1 MHEPLKI
8 AVFHN
13 LPSGGAKRA
22 LYGYVEY
29 LTKAS
34 HEVDVFVPSTANEEF
49 LPLKDVANNVQV
61 FPVPK
66 TIWGSIYSTIK
77 YIPPAVK
84 QVSLRD
90 LEKTE
95 QSIADVINNGNYDVV
110 FSEQDRYTMAPF
122 LLKYLKKPF
131 VYYCQQPLRND
142 AVSEVIFPRKKNNL
156 IGSLMGL
163 GSKVVVKRG
172 HDMDKTNSSYSNY
185 TLSNSYFSRE
195 SILRMYGI
203 NSRVSYLGVD
213 NEMFKPLE
221 VPKES
226 FILSVGTFT
235 PEKGHG
241 FLVDSLALM
250 DPEIR
255 PKLVVVS
262 NSSYPPWKTY
272 LENHAKESEVDMEI
286 LSLISDD
293 ELAVLYNQ
301 AEIVVY
307 SPYLEPFGLVP
318 LESMACGTPVVAVK
332 EGGVRE
338 TVIHKK
344 TGLLID
350 RDEELFGEAVT
361 KMLSKDYKRYD
372 MGKKSVKT
380 VENYWTIQHAG
391 ERLLGHLNRVINR
404 DTVNTKNISTEN
416 NKPNYN

>member
-1 MHEPLKI
+1 MHETLKI

-29 LTKAS
+29 LTRIGNQV
-34 HEVDVFVPSTANEEF
+34 EVFVPSTANENF
-49 LPLKDVANNVQV
+49 LPLKDVASHVHV
-61 FPVPK
+61 FPVEK
-66 TIWGSIYSTIK
+66 TIGGSVYSSIK
-77 YIPPAVK
+77 YIPPVVK
-84 QVSLRD
+84 HVSLRD

-95 QSIADVINNGNYDVV
+95 QKMAEKINKGSFDVV
-110 FSEQDRYTMAPF
+110 FSEQDQYTMAPF
-122 LLKYLKKPF
+122 LLKYLKKPL

-142 AVSEVIFPRKKNNL
+142 AVSEVIFPKKKNNL
-156 IGSLMGL
+156 IGSIMGL
-163 GSKVVVKRG
+163 GSKIVVKRG
-172 HDMDKTNSSYSNY
+172 LEMDKTNSSYSNY

-203 NSRVSYLGVD
+203 NSHVSYLGVD
-213 NEMFKPLE
+213 AEMFKPLE
-221 VPKES
+221 ISKER

-241 FLVDSLALM
+241 FLVDSLALINS
-250 DPEIR
+250 EIR
-255 PKLVVVS
+255 PKLIVVS

-272 LENHAKESEVDMEI
+272 LEKYAKELGVDMEI
-286 LSLISDD
+286 LSLINDK
-293 ELAVLYNQ
+293 ELTVLYNQ
-301 AEIVVY
+301 AEMLVY

-350 RDEELFGEAVT
+350 RDEELFAEAVT

-380 VENYWTIQHAG
+380 VQNYWTIDHAG
-391 ERLLGHLNRVINR
+391 ERLIGHLNRVINK
-404 DTVNTKNISTEN
+404 DAK
-416 NKPNYN
+416 

>member
-1 MHEPLKI
+1 MKI

-29 LTKAS
+29 LTKNN
-34 HEVDVFVPSTANEEF
+34 HQVDVFVPSTANEKF
-49 LPLKDVANNVQV
+49 LPLDQVASNVHV
-61 FPVPK
+61 FPVSR
-66 TIWGSIYSTIK
+66 TLGNSIYSSIK
-77 YIPPAVK
+77 YIPPQIK
-84 QVSLRD
+84 KISLRD

-95 QSIADVINNGNYDVV
+95 QNIAEVINNGNYDIV
-110 FSEQDRYTMAPF
+110 FSEQDQFTMAPF
-122 LLKYLKKPF
+122 LLKYLKKPH

-156 IGSLMGL
+156 LGSLKSIGSNI
-163 GSKVVVKRG
+163 VVKRG
-172 HDMDKTNSSYSNY
+172 LNIDRTNSNYSKY

-203 NSRVSYLGVD
+203 NSHVSYLGVD
-213 NEMFKPLE
+213 PDMFKPIE
-221 VPKES
+221 ITEER

-241 FLVDSLALM
+241 FLVESLAM
-250 DPEIR
+250 VDPEIR
-255 PKLVVVS
+255 PKLIVVS
-262 NSSYPPWKTY
+262 NSSYPPWKAY
-272 LENHAKESEVDMEI
+272 LEKHAAKLNVEMEI
-286 LSLISDD
+286 LSLINDD
-293 ELAVLYNQ
+293 ELATLYNQ
-301 AEIVVY
+301 AELVVY

-350 RDEELFGEAVT
+350 RDEELFGEAIT

-372 MGKKSVKT
+372 MGKNAVKT
-380 VENYWTIQHAG
+380 VENYWTLDHAG
-391 ERLLGHLNRVINR
+391 ERLLEHLMRVINK
-404 DTVNTKNISTEN
+404 DKG
-416 NKPNYN
+416 

>member
-1 MHEPLKI
+1 MKI

-29 LTKAS
+29 LTKNN
-34 HEVDVFVPSTANEEF
+34 HQVDVFVPSTANEEF
-49 LPLKDVANNVQV
+49 LPLENVANNVHV
-61 FPVPK
+61 FPV
-66 TIWGSIYSTIK
+66 TSTLGNSIYSAIK
-77 YIPPAVK
+77 YIPPQIK
-84 QVSLRD
+84 KISLRD

-95 QSIADVINNGNYDVV
+95 QYIAEVINKSSYDIV
-110 FSEQDRYTMAPF
+110 FSEQDQFTMAPF
-122 LLKYLKKPF
+122 LLKYLKKPH

-142 AVSEVIFPRKKNNL
+142 AVSEVIFQRKKNNL
-156 IGSLMGL
+156 LGSLKSL
-163 GSKVVVKRG
+163 GSNIVVNRG
-172 HDMDKTNSSYSNY
+172 LNIDKTNSNYSKY

-203 NSRVSYLGVD
+203 NSHVSYLGVD
-213 NEMFKPLE
+213 PEMFKQIE
-221 VPKES
+221 IPKES

-241 FLVDSLALM
+241 FLVESLALM

-255 PKLVVVS
+255 PKLIVVS

-272 LENHAKESEVDMEI
+272 LEKHAAELNVEMEI
-286 LSLISDD
+286 LSLINDK
-293 ELAVLYNQ
+293 ELAILYNQ
-301 AEIVVY
+301 AELVVY

-350 RDEELFGEAVT
+350 RDEELFGEAIA
-361 KMLSKDYKRYD
+361 KMLSKEYKRYD
-372 MGKKSVKT
+372 MGKNAIKT
-380 VENYWTIQHAG
+380 VENYWTIDHAG
-391 ERLLGHLNRVINR
+391 ERLLEHLRRVINK
-404 DTVNTKNISTEN
+404 DIG
-416 NKPNYN
+416 

>member
-1 MHEPLKI
+1 MKI

-29 LTKAS
+29 LTKNN
-34 HEVDVFVPSTANEEF
+34 HQVDVFVPSTANEDF
-49 LPLKDVANNVQV
+49 LPLDQVASNVHV
-61 FPVPK
+61 FPVS
-66 TIWGSIYSTIK
+66 TTLGNSIYSTIK
-77 YIPPAVK
+77 YIPPQIK
-84 QVSLRD
+84 KVSLRD

-95 QSIADVINNGNYDVV
+95 QNIAQVINKGNYDIV
-110 FSEQDRYTMAPF
+110 FSEQDQFTMAPF
-122 LLKYLKKPF
+122 LLKYLKKPH

-142 AVSEVIFPRKKNNL
+142 AVSEVIFPRKKNN
-156 IGSLMGL
+156 IFGSLKSL
-163 GSKVVVKRG
+163 GSNIVVKRG
-172 HDMDKTNSSYSNY
+172 LNIDKTNSNYSEY

-203 NSRVSYLGVD
+203 NSHVSYLGVD
-213 NEMFKPLE
+213 PEMFKPLE
-221 VPKES
+221 IPEEK

-241 FLVDSLALM
+241 FLVDSLAHI
-250 DPEIR
+250 DSEIR
-255 PKLVVVS
+255 PKLIVVS

-272 LENHAKESEVDMEI
+272 LEKHAAELNVDMEI
-286 LSLISDD
+286 LSLINDD
-293 ELAVLYNQ
+293 ELAILYNK
-301 AEIVVY
+301 AELVVY

-361 KMLSKDYKRYD
+361 KVLSKDYKRYD
-372 MGKKSVKT
+372 MGKNAVNT
-380 VENYWTIQHAG
+380 IENYWTIDHAG
-391 ERLLGHLNRVINR
+391 ERLIEHLMRVINKDR
-404 DTVNTKNISTEN
+404 G
-416 NKPNYN
+416 

>member
-1 MHEPLKI
+1 MQEPLKI

-13 LPSGGAKRA
+13 LPTGGAKRA

-29 LTKAS
+29 LTRTGNT
-34 HEVDVFVPSTANEEF
+34 VDVFVPSTANENF
-49 LPLKDVANNVQV
+49 LPLNDVASQVYV

-66 TIWGSIYSTIK
+66 TIGGSIYSYIK
-77 YIPPAVK
+77 YIPPMVK

-90 LEKTE
+90 LEITE
-95 QSIADVINNGNYDVV
+95 QKMAEKINNGKYDVV
-110 FSEQDRYTMAPF
+110 FSEQDQYTMAPF
-122 LLKYLKKPF
+122 LLKYLKKPL

-142 AVSEVIFPRKKNNL
+142 AISEVIFPRKKKNL
-156 IGSLMGL
+156 LGSLMGI
-163 GSKVVVKRG
+163 GSRIVVKRG
-172 HDMDKTNSSYSNY
+172 LEMDKTNSSYSNY

-195 SILRMYGI
+195 NILRMYGI
-203 NSRVSYLGVD
+203 NSHVSYLGV
-213 NEMFKPLE
+213 NPEIFKPLE
-221 VPKES
+221 IPKEK

-241 FLVDSLALM
+241 FLVDSLKLI
-250 DPEIR
+250 DSEIR
-255 PKLVVVS
+255 PKLVVVA
-262 NSSYPPWKTY
+262 NSSLPPWKKY
-272 LENHAKESEVDMEI
+272 LEKHAEKLGVDMEI
-286 LSLISDD
+286 SALINDK
-293 ELAVLYNQ
+293 ELTVLYNK

-350 RDEELFGEAVT
+350 RDEELFGVAVE

-380 VENYWTIQHAG
+380 VQNHWTIDQAG
-391 ERLLGHLNRVINR
+391 ERLLGHLNRVINK
-404 DTVNTKNISTEN
+404 DSVNTKNISN
-416 NKPNYN
+416 IK

>member
-1 MHEPLKI
+1 MHETLKI

-29 LTKAS
+29 LTRTGNQV
-34 HEVDVFVPSTANEEF
+34 EVFVPSTANENF
-49 LPLKDVANNVQV
+49 LPLKDVASDVHV
-61 FPVPK
+61 FPVEK
-66 TIWGSIYSTIK
+66 TIGGSVYSSIK
-77 YIPPAVK
+77 YIPPVVK
-84 QVSLRD
+84 HVSLRD

-95 QSIADVINNGNYDVV
+95 QKMAEKINKGSFDVV
-110 FSEQDRYTMAPF
+110 FSEQDQYTMAPF
-122 LLKYLKKPF
+122 LLKYLKKPL

-142 AVSEVIFPRKKNNL
+142 AVSEVIFPKRKNNL
-156 IGSLMGL
+156 IGSIMGL
-163 GSKVVVKRG
+163 GSKLVVKRG
-172 HDMDKTNSSYSNY
+172 LEMDKTNSSYSDY

-203 NSRVSYLGVD
+203 NSHVSYLGVD
-213 NEMFKPLE
+213 AEMFKPLE
-221 VPKES
+221 ISKER

-241 FLVDSLALM
+241 FLVDSLALINS
-250 DPEIR
+250 EIR
-255 PKLVVVS
+255 PKLIVVS

-272 LENHAKESEVDMEI
+272 LEKYAKELGVNMEI
-286 LSLISDD
+286 LSLINDK
-293 ELAVLYNQ
+293 ELTVLYNQ
-301 AEIVVY
+301 AEMLVY

-350 RDEELFGEAVT
+350 RDEELFAEAVT

-380 VENYWTIQHAG
+380 VQNYWTIDHAG
-391 ERLLGHLNRVINR
+391 ERLLGHLNRVINK
-404 DTVNTKNISTEN
+404 DAK
-416 NKPNYN
+416 

>member
-1 MHEPLKI
+1 MKI

-29 LTKAS
+29 LMKMN
-34 HEVDVFVPSTANEEF
+34 HLVDVFVPSTANEEF
-49 LPLKDVANNVQV
+49 LPLKNVASNVNV
-61 FPVPK
+61 FPVH
-66 TIWGSIYSTIK
+66 TTLGNSIYSTIK
-77 YIPPAVK
+77 YIPPQVK
-84 QVSLRD
+84 KISLRD

-95 QSIADVINNGNYDVV
+95 QKIAGVINNGTYDVV
-110 FSEQDRYTMAPF
+110 FSEQDQFTMAPF
-122 LLKYLKKPF
+122 LLKYLKKPHA
-131 VYYCQQPLRND
+131 YYCQQPLRND
-142 AVSEVIFPRKKNNL
+142 AVSEIIFPKKKNNL
-156 IGSLMGL
+156 LGSLRGL
-163 GSKVVVKRG
+163 GSKIVVKRG
-172 HDMDKTNSSYSNY
+172 LDIDNTNSHYSKY
-185 TLSNSYFSRE
+185 TLCNSYFSRE

-203 NSRVSYLGVD
+203 NSHVSYLGVD
-213 NEMFKPLE
+213 TEMFKPLE
-221 VPKES
+221 VSEKK

-255 PKLVVVS
+255 PKLIVVS
-262 NSSYPPWKTY
+262 NSSYPPWKSY
-272 LENHAKESEVDMEI
+272 LEEHAEKLNVDMEI
-286 LSLISDD
+286 LSLINDQ

-301 AEIVVY
+301 AEVVVY

-318 LESMACGTPVVAVK
+318 VESMACGTPVVAVK

-350 RDEELFGEAVT
+350 RDEELFAEAVT

-380 VENYWTIQHAG
+380 VQNYWTIDHAG
-391 ERLLGHLNRVINR
+391 ERLLGHLNRVINK
-404 DTVNTKNISTEN
+404 DAK
-416 NKPNYN
+416 

>member
-1 MHEPLKI
+1 MKI

-29 LTKAS
+29 LTKNN
-34 HEVDVFVPSTANEEF
+34 HQVDVFVPSTANEEF
-49 LPLKDVANNVQV
+49 LPLENVANNVHV
-61 FPVPK
+61 FPV
-66 TIWGSIYSTIK
+66 TSTLGNSIYSAIK
-77 YIPPAVK
+77 YIPPQVK
-84 QVSLRD
+84 KISLRD

-95 QSIADVINNGNYDVV
+95 QNMAEVINKSSYDIV
-110 FSEQDRYTMAPF
+110 FSEQDQFTMAPF
-122 LLKYLKKPF
+122 LLKYLKKPH

-156 IGSLMGL
+156 LGSLKSL
-163 GSKVVVKRG
+163 GSNIVVKRG
-172 HDMDKTNSSYSNY
+172 LNIDKNNSNYSKY

-203 NSRVSYLGVD
+203 NSHVSYLGVD
-213 NEMFKPLE
+213 PEMFKQIE
-221 VPKES
+221 IHKEN

-241 FLVDSLALM
+241 FLVESLALM

-255 PKLVVVS
+255 PKLIVVS

-272 LENHAKESEVDMEI
+272 LEKHAAELNVEMEI
-286 LSLISDD
+286 LSLINDE
-293 ELAVLYNQ
+293 ELAILYNQ
-301 AEIVVY
+301 AELVVY

-350 RDEELFGEAVT
+350 RDEELFSEAIT

-372 MGKKSVKT
+372 MGKNAIKT
-380 VENYWTIQHAG
+380 VENYWTIDHAG
-391 ERLLGHLNRVINR
+391 ERLLEHLKRVINK
-404 DTVNTKNISTEN
+404 DIG
-416 NKPNYN
+416 

>member
-1 MHEPLKI
+1 MQEPLKI

-13 LPSGGAKRA
+13 LPTGGAKRA

-29 LTKAS
+29 LTRTGNT
-34 HEVDVFVPSTANEEF
+34 VDVFVPSTANENF
-49 LPLKDVANNVQV
+49 LPLNDVASQVYV

-66 TIWGSIYSTIK
+66 TIGGSIYSYIK
-77 YIPPAVK
+77 YIPPMVK

-90 LEKTE
+90 LEITE
-95 QSIADVINNGNYDVV
+95 QKMAEKINNGKYDVV
-110 FSEQDRYTMAPF
+110 FSEQDQYTMAPF
-122 LLKYLKKPF
+122 LLKYLKKPL

-142 AVSEVIFPRKKNNL
+142 AISEVIFPRKKKNL
-156 IGSLMGL
+156 LGSLMGI
-163 GSKVVVKRG
+163 GSRIVVKRG
-172 HDMDKTNSSYSNY
+172 LEMDKTNSSYSNY

-195 SILRMYGI
+195 NILRMYGI
-203 NSRVSYLGVD
+203 NSHVSYLGV
-213 NEMFKPLE
+213 NPEMFKPLE
-221 VPKES
+221 IPKEK

-241 FLVDSLALM
+241 FLVDSLKLI
-250 DPEIR
+250 DSEIR
-255 PKLVVVS
+255 PKLVVVA
-262 NSSYPPWKTY
+262 NSSLPPWKKY
-272 LENHAKESEVDMEI
+272 LEKHAEKLGVDMEI
-286 LSLISDD
+286 STLINDK
-293 ELAVLYNQ
+293 ELTVLYNK

-350 RDEELFGEAVT
+350 RDEELFGLAVE

-372 MGKKSVKT
+372 MGKKSVKS
-380 VENYWTIQHAG
+380 VQNHWTIDQAG
-391 ERLLGHLNRVINR
+391 ERLLGHLNRVINK
-404 DTVNTKNISTEN
+404 DSVNTKNISN
-416 NKPNYN
+416 IK

>member
-1 MHEPLKI
+1 MKI

-29 LTKAS
+29 LTKNN
-34 HEVDVFVPSTANEEF
+34 HQVDVFVPSTANEEF
-49 LPLKDVANNVQV
+49 LPLDQVASNVHV
-61 FPVPK
+61 FPV
-66 TIWGSIYSTIK
+66 TTTLGNSIYSTIK
-77 YIPPAVK
+77 YIPPQVK
-84 QVSLRD
+84 KISLRD

-95 QSIADVINNGNYDVV
+95 QNIAEVINRGSYDIV
-110 FSEQDRYTMAPF
+110 FSEQDQFTMAPF
-122 LLKYLKKPF
+122 LLKYLKKPH

-142 AVSEVIFPRKKNNL
+142 AVSEVIFPQKKNNL
-156 IGSLMGL
+156 IGSLKSL
-163 GSKVVVKRG
+163 GSNIVVKRG
-172 HDMDKTNSSYSNY
+172 LNIDKTNSHYSKY

-203 NSRVSYLGVD
+203 NSHVSYLGVD
-213 NEMFKPLE
+213 PEMFKPIE
-221 VPKES
+221 IPEER

-241 FLVDSLALM
+241 FLVESLAMM

-255 PKLVVVS
+255 PKLLVVS

-272 LENHAKESEVDMEI
+272 LEKHANELNVEMEI
-286 LSLISDD
+286 LSLIDD
-293 ELAVLYNQ
+293 EELAILYNQ
-301 AEIVVY
+301 AELVVY

-372 MGKKSVKT
+372 MGKNAVKT
-380 VENYWTIQHAG
+380 VENYWTIDHAG
-391 ERLLGHLNRVINR
+391 ERLLEHLTRVM
-404 DTVNTKNISTEN
+404 DKD
-416 NKPNYN
+416 KG

>member
-1 MHEPLKI
+1 MKI

-29 LTKAS
+29 LTKNN
-34 HEVDVFVPSTANEEF
+34 HQVDVFVPSTANEDF
-49 LPLKDVANNVQV
+49 LPLDQVASNVHV
-61 FPVPK
+61 FPVSS
-66 TIWGSIYSTIK
+66 TLGNSIYSTIK
-77 YIPPAVK
+77 YIPPQIK
-84 QVSLRD
+84 KVSLRD

-95 QSIADVINNGNYDVV
+95 QNIAQVINKGNYDIV
-110 FSEQDRYTMAPF
+110 FSEQDQFTMAPF
-122 LLKYLKKPF
+122 LLKYLKKPH

-142 AVSEVIFPRKKNNL
+142 AVSEVIFPRKKNN
-156 IGSLMGL
+156 IFGSLKSL
-163 GSKVVVKRG
+163 GSNIVIKRG
-172 HDMDKTNSSYSNY
+172 LNIDKTNSNYSEY

-203 NSRVSYLGVD
+203 NSHVSYLGVD
-213 NEMFKPLE
+213 PEMFKPLE
-221 VPKES
+221 IPEEK

-241 FLVDSLALM
+241 FLVDSLALI
-250 DPEIR
+250 DSEIR
-255 PKLVVVS
+255 PKLIVVS

-272 LENHAKESEVDMEI
+272 LEKHATELNVDMEI
-286 LSLISDD
+286 LSLINDD
-293 ELAVLYNQ
+293 ELTILYNK
-301 AEIVVY
+301 AELVVY

-361 KMLSKDYKRYD
+361 KVLSKDYKRYD
-372 MGKKSVKT
+372 MGINAVNT
-380 VENYWTIQHAG
+380 VENYWTIDHAG
-391 ERLLGHLNRVINR
+391 ERLIEHLMRVINKDR
-404 DTVNTKNISTEN
+404 G
-416 NKPNYN
+416 

>member
-1 MHEPLKI
+1 MKI

-29 LTKAS
+29 LTKNN
-34 HEVDVFVPSTANEEF
+34 HQVDVFVPSTANENF
-49 LPLKDVANNVQV
+49 LPLDQVASNVHV
-61 FPVPK
+61 FPVS
-66 TIWGSIYSTIK
+66 TTLGNSIYSSIK
-77 YIPPAVK
+77 YIPPQIK
-84 QVSLRD
+84 KVSLRD
-90 LEKTE
+90 LEETE
-95 QSIADVINNGNYDVV
+95 QNIAGVINNGNYDIV
-110 FSEQDRYTMAPF
+110 FSEQDQFTMAPF
-122 LLKYLKKPF
+122 LLKYLKKPH

-156 IGSLMGL
+156 LGSLKSIGSNI
-163 GSKVVVKRG
+163 VVKRG
-172 HDMDKTNSSYSNY
+172 LNIDKTNSNYSEY

-203 NSRVSYLGVD
+203 NSHVSYLGVD
-213 NEMFKPLE
+213 PEMFKPIE
-221 VPKES
+221 ITQEK

-241 FLVDSLALM
+241 FLVESLALI

-255 PKLVVVS
+255 PKLIVVS

-272 LENHAKESEVDMEI
+272 LEKHAAELNVEMEI
-286 LSLISDD
+286 LSLINDD
-293 ELAVLYNQ
+293 ELTVLYNQ
-301 AEIVVY
+301 AELVVY

-350 RDEELFGEAVT
+350 RDEELFGEAIT

-372 MGKKSVKT
+372 MGKNAVKT
-380 VENYWTIQHAG
+380 VENYWTLDHAG
-391 ERLLGHLNRVINR
+391 ERLLKHLMRVINK
-404 DTVNTKNISTEN
+404 DKG
-416 NKPNYN
+416 

>member
-1 MHEPLKI
+1 MHAPLKI

-29 LTKAS
+29 LTKTGN
-34 HEVDVFVPSTANEEF
+34 EVDVFVPSTANEDF
-49 LPLKDVANNVQV
+49 LPLKGVASNVHV
-61 FPVPK
+61 FPVA
-66 TIWGSIYSTIK
+66 TTTTGSIYSTLK
-77 YIPPAVK
+77 YIPPNIK
-84 QVSLRD
+84 EVSLRD

-95 QSIADVINNGNYDVV
+95 QRIAEIINKGQYDVV
-110 FSEQDRYTMAPF
+110 FSEQDQYTMAPF
-122 LLKYLKKPF
+122 LLKYLKKPL

-142 AVSEVIFPRKKNNL
+142 AVSEVIFPRKKKNL
-156 IGSLMGL
+156 LGSLMGI
-163 GSKVVVKRG
+163 GSKIVVKRG
-172 HDMDKTNSSYSNY
+172 LDIDKTNSEYSNY

-203 NSRVSYLGVD
+203 NSHVSYLGVD
-213 NEMFKPLE
+213 PGMFKPLE
-221 VPKES
+221 VSKES
-226 FILSVGTFT
+226 YILSVGTFT

-241 FLVDSLALM
+241 FLVDSLSMM

-255 PKLVVVS
+255 PKLIVVS
-262 NSSYPPWKTY
+262 NSSYPPWKAY
-272 LENHAKESEVDMEI
+272 LIKHAEELGVNMEI
-286 LSLISDD
+286 LSLIKDK

-307 SPYLEPFGLVP
+307 SPYLELFGLVP

-344 TGLLID
+344 TGLLVD
-350 RDEELFGEAVT
+350 RDEELFADAVT

-372 MGKKSVKT
+372 MGKKSVQT
-380 VENYWTIQHAG
+380 VKNYWTNEHAG
-391 ERLLGHLNRVINR
+391 ERLCGHLSRVINK
-404 DTVNTKNISTEN
+404 DALNTKNISQR
-416 NKPNYN
+416 KQ

>member
-1 MHEPLKI
+1 MQEPLKI

-22 LYGYVEY
+22 LYGYMEY
-29 LTKAS
+29 LTRTGNTV
-34 HEVDVFVPSTANEEF
+34 EVFVPSTANENF
-49 LPLKDVANNVQV
+49 LPLDDVAIRVNV

-66 TIWGSIYSTIK
+66 TIGGSIYSYIK
-77 YIPPAVK
+77 YIPPMVK

-90 LEKTE
+90 LEITE
-95 QSIADVINNGNYDVV
+95 QKMAEKINNGKYDVV
-110 FSEQDRYTMAPF
+110 FSEQDQYTMAPF
-122 LLKYLKKPF
+122 LLKYLKKPL

-142 AVSEVIFPRKKNNL
+142 AISEVIFPRKKKNL
-156 IGSLMGL
+156 LGSLMGI
-163 GSKVVVKRG
+163 GSRIVVKRG
-172 HDMDKTNSSYSNY
+172 LEMDKTNSSYSNY

-195 SILRMYGI
+195 NILRMYGI
-203 NSRVSYLGVD
+203 NSHVSYLGV
-213 NEMFKPLE
+213 NPEIFKPLE
-221 VPKES
+221 IPKEK

-241 FLVDSLALM
+241 FLVDSLKLI
-250 DPEIR
+250 DSEIR
-255 PKLVVVS
+255 PKLVVVA
-262 NSSYPPWKTY
+262 NSSLPPWKKY
-272 LENHAKESEVDMEI
+272 LEKHAEKLGVDMEI
-286 LSLISDD
+286 SALINDK
-293 ELAVLYNQ
+293 ELTVLYNK

-350 RDEELFGEAVT
+350 RDEELFGLAVE

-372 MGKKSVKT
+372 MGKKSVKS
-380 VENYWTIQHAG
+380 VQNHWTIDQAG
-391 ERLLGHLNRVINR
+391 ERLLGHLNRVINK
-404 DTVNTKNISTEN
+404 DSVNTKNISN
-416 NKPNYN
+416 IK

>member
-29 LTKAS
+29 LTKTGNQ
-34 HEVDVFVPSTANEEF
+34 VDVFVPSTANEEF
-49 LPLKDVANNVQV
+49 LPLRDLVGHVHV

-66 TIWGSIYSTIK
+66 TLGGSIYSTLK

-84 QVSLRD
+84 HISLRD

-95 QSIADVINNGNYDVV
+95 QIMADVINNGPYDVV
-110 FSEQDRYTMAPF
+110 FSEQDQYTMAPF
-122 LLKYLKKPF
+122 LLKYIKKPMVF
-131 VYYCQQPLRND
+131 YCQQPLRND
-142 AVSEVIFPRKKNNL
+142 AVSEMIFPRKKNN
-156 IGSLMGL
+156 IMGSLRGL
-163 GSKVVVKRG
+163 GSNIVVKRG
-172 HDMDKTNSSYSNY
+172 LNIDKTNSFYSDY

-195 SILRMYGI
+195 SILRTYGI
-203 NSRVSYLGVD
+203 NSYVSYLGVD
-213 NEMFKPLE
+213 PEMFKPLE
-221 VPKES
+221 VPEEK

-241 FLVDSLALM
+241 FLLESLAM
-250 DPEIR
+250 IDPELR
-255 PKLVVVS
+255 PKLIVVS
-262 NSSYPPWKTY
+262 NSSYPPWKNH
-272 LENHAKESEVDMEI
+272 LEKHAAELNVEMEI
-286 LSLISDD
+286 LSLINDD
-293 ELAVLYNQ
+293 ELAILYNQ
-301 AEIVVY
+301 AELVVY

-361 KMLSKDYKRYD
+361 KMLSKDYKRYN
-372 MGKKSVKT
+372 MGKNAIKT
-380 VENYWTIQHAG
+380 VENYWTLDHAG
-391 ERLLGHLNRVINR
+391 ERLLKHLKRVINK
-404 DTVNTKNISTEN
+404 DKG
-416 NKPNYN
+416 

>member
-1 MHEPLKI
+1 MKI

-29 LTKAS
+29 LTKNN
-34 HEVDVFVPSTANEEF
+34 HQVDVFVPSTANEDF
-49 LPLKDVANNVQV
+49 LPLDQVASNVHV
-61 FPVPK
+61 FPVST
-66 TIWGSIYSTIK
+66 TIGNSIYSSIK
-77 YIPPAVK
+77 YIPPQIK
-84 QVSLRD
+84 KVSLRD

-95 QSIADVINNGNYDVV
+95 QNIAQVINNGNYDVV
-110 FSEQDRYTMAPF
+110 FSEQDQFTMAPF
-122 LLKYLKKPF
+122 LLKYLKKPH

-156 IGSLMGL
+156 LGSLKSIGSNL
-163 GSKVVVKRG
+163 VVKRG
-172 HDMDKTNSSYSNY
+172 LNIDRTNSNYSNY

-213 NEMFKPLE
+213 PEMFKPVE
-221 VPKES
+221 ITEER

-241 FLVDSLALM
+241 FLVESLALI

-255 PKLVVVS
+255 PKLIVVS

-272 LENHAKESEVDMEI
+272 LEKHASELNVEMEI
-286 LSLISDD
+286 LSLINDD
-293 ELAVLYNQ
+293 ELTSLYNK
-301 AEIVVY
+301 AELVVY

-350 RDEELFGEAVT
+350 RDEELFGEAIT

-372 MGKKSVKT
+372 MGKNAVKT
-380 VENYWTIQHAG
+380 VEKYWTLDHAG
-391 ERLLGHLNRVINR
+391 ERLLEHLMRVINK
-404 DTVNTKNISTEN
+404 DKG
-416 NKPNYN
+416 

>member
-1 MHEPLKI
+1 MKI

-29 LTKAS
+29 LTKNN
-34 HEVDVFVPSTANEEF
+34 HQVDVFVPSTANENF
-49 LPLKDVANNVQV
+49 LPLNKIVSNVNV
-61 FPVPK
+61 FPVL
-66 TIWGSIYSTIK
+66 TTLGNSIYSAIK
-77 YIPPAVK
+77 YIPPQIK
-84 QVSLRD
+84 KVSLRD

-95 QSIADVINNGNYDVV
+95 QNIAEVINKGSYDIV
-110 FSEQDRYTMAPF
+110 FSEQDQFTMAPF
-122 LLKYLKKPF
+122 LLKYLKKPH

-142 AVSEVIFPRKKNNL
+142 AVSEVIFPRKKKNL
-156 IGSLMGL
+156 LGSLMSL
-163 GSKVVVKRG
+163 GSNIVVKRG
-172 HDMDKTNSSYSNY
+172 LNIDKTNSYYSKY

-203 NSRVSYLGVD
+203 NSHVSYLGVD
-213 NEMFKPLE
+213 PNMFRPIDIPAE
-221 VPKES
+221 P

-241 FLVDSLALM
+241 FLVESLALI

-255 PKLVVVS
+255 PKLLVVS

-272 LENHAKESEVDMEI
+272 LEKRASELGVEMEV
-286 LSLISDD
+286 LSLINDD
-293 ELAVLYNQ
+293 ELAILYNQ
-301 AEIVVY
+301 AELVVY

-350 RDEELFGEAVT
+350 RDEELFSEAVT

-372 MGKKSVKT
+372 MGKNAVKT
-380 VENYWTIQHAG
+380 VENYWTIDHAG
-391 ERLLGHLNRVINR
+391 DRLIEHMKRVINNDR
-404 DTVNTKNISTEN
+404 G
-416 NKPNYN
+416 

>member
-1 MHEPLKI
+1 MQEPLKI

-13 LPSGGAKRA
+13 LPTGGAKRA

-29 LTKAS
+29 LTRTGNT
-34 HEVDVFVPSTANEEF
+34 VDVFVPSTANENF
-49 LPLKDVANNVQV
+49 LPLNDVASQVYV

-66 TIWGSIYSTIK
+66 TIGGSIYSYIK
-77 YIPPAVK
+77 YIPPMVK

-95 QSIADVINNGNYDVV
+95 QIIADKINKGNYDVV
-110 FSEQDRYTMAPF
+110 FSEQDQYTMAPF
-122 LLKYLKKPF
+122 LLKYLKKPL

-142 AVSEVIFPRKKNNL
+142 AISEVIFPRKKKNL
-156 IGSLMGL
+156 LGSLMGI
-163 GSKVVVKRG
+163 GSRIVVKRG
-172 HDMDKTNSSYSNY
+172 LEMDKTNSSYSNY

-195 SILRMYGI
+195 NILRMYGI
-203 NSRVSYLGVD
+203 NSHVSYLGV
-213 NEMFKPLE
+213 NPEMFKPLE
-221 VPKES
+221 IPKEK

-241 FLVDSLALM
+241 FLVDSLKLI
-250 DPEIR
+250 DSEIR
-255 PKLVVVS
+255 PKLVVVA
-262 NSSYPPWKTY
+262 NSSLPPWKKY
-272 LENHAKESEVDMEI
+272 LEKHAEKLGVDMEI
-286 LSLISDD
+286 STLINDK
-293 ELAVLYNQ
+293 ELTVLYNK

-350 RDEELFGEAVT
+350 RDEELFGLAVE

-372 MGKKSVKT
+372 MGKKSVKS
-380 VENYWTIQHAG
+380 VQNHWTIDQAG
-391 ERLLGHLNRVINR
+391 ERLLGHLNRVINK
-404 DTVNTKNISTEN
+404 DSVNTKNISN
-416 NKPNYN
+416 IK

>member
-1 MHEPLKI
+1 MQEPLKI

-29 LTKAS
+29 LTKTGNQV
-34 HEVDVFVPSTANEEF
+34 EVFVPSTANEDF
-49 LPLKDVANNVQV
+49 LPLRDVASHVHV
-61 FPVPK
+61 FPVLK
-66 TIWGSIYSTIK
+66 TMGGSIYSTIL

-95 QSIADVINNGNYDVV
+95 QTMAEVINKGDYDVV
-110 FSEQDRYTMAPF
+110 FCEQDQYTMAPF
-122 LLKYLKKPF
+122 ILKYLKKPF

-142 AVSEVIFPRKKNNL
+142 AVSEVIFPRRKNNL
-156 IGSLMGL
+156 LGSLKGL
-163 GSKVVVKRG
+163 GSRIVVKRG
-172 HDMDKTNSSYSNY
+172 LNLDKTNSSYSRY

-203 NSRVSYLGVD
+203 NSHVSYLGVD
-213 NEMFKPLE
+213 NEMFKPLD
-221 VPKES
+221 VSKEE

-241 FLVDSLALM
+241 FLVDSLAM
-250 DPEIR
+250 IDPEIR

-272 LENHAKESEVDMEI
+272 LTKHAEESGVKMEI
-286 LSLISDD
+286 LSLINDE

-301 AEIVVY
+301 AEMAVY
-307 SPYLEPFGLVP
+307 SPYLEPFGLVA

-338 TVIHKK
+338 TVIHRK

-350 RDEELFGEAVT
+350 RDEEMFAEAIT
-361 KMLSKDYKRYD
+361 MMLSKDYKRYD
-372 MGKKSVKT
+372 MGQKAVKT
-380 VENYWTIQHAG
+380 VKNFWTLEHAG
-391 ERLLGHLNRVINR
+391 KRLLGHLNRVIN
-404 DTVNTKNISTEN
+404 KE
-416 NKPNYN
+416 

>member
-1 MHEPLKI
+1 MHETLKI

-29 LTKAS
+29 LTRTGNQV
-34 HEVDVFVPSTANEEF
+34 EVFVPSTANENF
-49 LPLKDVANNVQV
+49 LPLKDVASHVHV
-61 FPVPK
+61 FPVEK
-66 TIWGSIYSTIK
+66 TIGGSVYSSIK
-77 YIPPAVK
+77 YIPPVVK
-84 QVSLRD
+84 HVSLRD

-95 QSIADVINNGNYDVV
+95 QKMAEKINKGSFDVV
-110 FSEQDRYTMAPF
+110 FSEQDQYTMAPF
-122 LLKYLKKPF
+122 LLKYLKKPL

-142 AVSEVIFPRKKNNL
+142 AVSEVIFPKRKNNL
-156 IGSLMGL
+156 IGSILGL
-163 GSKVVVKRG
+163 GSKIVVKRG
-172 HDMDKTNSSYSNY
+172 LEMDKTNSSYSNY

-203 NSRVSYLGVD
+203 NSHVSYLGVD
-213 NEMFKPLE
+213 AEMFKPLE
-221 VPKES
+221 ISKER

-241 FLVDSLALM
+241 FLVDSLALINS
-250 DPEIR
+250 EIR
-255 PKLVVVS
+255 PKLIVVS

-272 LENHAKESEVDMEI
+272 LEKYAKELGVNMEI
-286 LSLISDD
+286 LSLINDK
-293 ELAVLYNQ
+293 ELTVLYNQ
-301 AEIVVY
+301 AEMLVY

-350 RDEELFGEAVT
+350 RDEELFAEAVT

-380 VENYWTIQHAG
+380 VQNYWTIDHAG
-391 ERLLGHLNRVINR
+391 ERLLGHLNRVINK
-404 DTVNTKNISTEN
+404 DAK
-416 NKPNYN
+416 

>member
-1 MHEPLKI
+1 MQEPLKI

-13 LPSGGAKRA
+13 LPTGGAKRA

-29 LTKAS
+29 LTRTGNT
-34 HEVDVFVPSTANEEF
+34 VDVFVPSTANENF
-49 LPLKDVANNVQV
+49 LPLNDVASQVYV

-66 TIWGSIYSTIK
+66 TIGGSIYSYIK
-77 YIPPAVK
+77 YIPPMVK

-90 LEKTE
+90 LEITE
-95 QSIADVINNGNYDVV
+95 QKMAEKINNGKYDVV
-110 FSEQDRYTMAPF
+110 FSEQDQYTMAPF
-122 LLKYLKKPF
+122 LLKYLKKPL

-142 AVSEVIFPRKKNNL
+142 AISEVIFPRKKKNL
-156 IGSLMGL
+156 LGSLMGI
-163 GSKVVVKRG
+163 GSRIVVKRG
-172 HDMDKTNSSYSNY
+172 LEMDKTNSSYSNY

-195 SILRMYGI
+195 NILRMYGI
-203 NSRVSYLGVD
+203 NSHVSYLGV
-213 NEMFKPLE
+213 NPEMFKPLE
-221 VPKES
+221 IPKEK

-241 FLVDSLALM
+241 FLVDSLKLI
-250 DPEIR
+250 DSEIR
-255 PKLVVVS
+255 PKLVVVA
-262 NSSYPPWKTY
+262 NSSLPPWKKY
-272 LENHAKESEVDMEI
+272 LEKHAEKLGVDMEI
-286 LSLISDD
+286 STLINDK
-293 ELAVLYNQ
+293 ELTVLYNK

-350 RDEELFGEAVT
+350 RDEELFGVAVE

-380 VENYWTIQHAG
+380 VQNYWTIDHAG
-391 ERLLGHLNRVINR
+391 ERLLGHLNRVINK
-404 DTVNTKNISTEN
+404 DAK
-416 NKPNYN
+416 

>member
-1 MHEPLKI
+1 MKI

-29 LTKAS
+29 LTKNN
-34 HEVDVFVPSTANEEF
+34 HQVDVFVPSTANEKF
-49 LPLKDVANNVQV
+49 LPLDQVASNVHV
-61 FPVPK
+61 FPVSR
-66 TIWGSIYSTIK
+66 TLGNSIYSSIK
-77 YIPPAVK
+77 YIPPQIK
-84 QVSLRD
+84 KISLRD

-95 QSIADVINNGNYDVV
+95 QNIAEVINNGNYDIV
-110 FSEQDRYTMAPF
+110 FSEQDQFTMAPF
-122 LLKYLKKPF
+122 LLKYLKKPH

-156 IGSLMGL
+156 LGSLKSIGSNI
-163 GSKVVVKRG
+163 VVKRG
-172 HDMDKTNSSYSNY
+172 LNIDRTNSNYSKY

-203 NSRVSYLGVD
+203 NSHVSYLGVD
-213 NEMFKPLE
+213 PDMFKPIE
-221 VPKES
+221 ITEER

-241 FLVDSLALM
+241 FLVESLAM
-250 DPEIR
+250 VDPEIR
-255 PKLVVVS
+255 PKLIVVS
-262 NSSYPPWKTY
+262 NSSYPPWKAY
-272 LENHAKESEVDMEI
+272 LEKHAAELNVEMEI
-286 LSLISDD
+286 LSLINDD
-293 ELAVLYNQ
+293 ELATLYNQ
-301 AEIVVY
+301 AELVVY

-350 RDEELFGEAVT
+350 RDEELFGEAIT

-372 MGKKSVKT
+372 MGKNAVKT
-380 VENYWTIQHAG
+380 VENYWTLDHAG
-391 ERLLGHLNRVINR
+391 ERLLEHLMRVINK
-404 DTVNTKNISTEN
+404 DKG
-416 NKPNYN
+416 

>member
-1 MHEPLKI
+1 MKI

-29 LTKAS
+29 LTKNN
-34 HEVDVFVPSTANEEF
+34 HQVDVFVPSTANEEF
-49 LPLKDVANNVQV
+49 LPLDQVASNVHV
-61 FPVPK
+61 FPVS
-66 TIWGSIYSTIK
+66 TTLGNSIYSSIK
-77 YIPPAVK
+77 YIPPQIK
-84 QVSLRD
+84 KISLRD

-95 QSIADVINNGNYDVV
+95 QNIAEVINNGNYDIV
-110 FSEQDRYTMAPF
+110 FSEQDQYTMAPF
-122 LLKYLKKPF
+122 LLKYLKKPH

-156 IGSLMGL
+156 LGSLKSL
-163 GSKVVVKRG
+163 GSNIVVKRG
-172 HDMDKTNSSYSNY
+172 LNIDRTNSNYSKY

-203 NSRVSYLGVD
+203 NSHVSYLGVD
-213 NEMFKPLE
+213 PEMFKPIE
-221 VPKES
+221 ITEER

-241 FLVDSLALM
+241 FLVESLALI
-250 DPEIR
+250 DPEMR
-255 PKLVVVS
+255 PKLIVVS

-272 LENHAKESEVDMEI
+272 LEKHASELNVEMEI
-286 LSLISDD
+286 LSLINDD
-293 ELAVLYNQ
+293 ELAILYNQ
-301 AEIVVY
+301 AELVVY

-350 RDEELFGEAVT
+350 RDEELFGDAIT

-372 MGKKSVKT
+372 MGKNAVKT
-380 VENYWTIQHAG
+380 VENYWTLDHAG
-391 ERLLGHLNRVINR
+391 ERLLEHLMRVINK
-404 DTVNTKNISTEN
+404 DKG
-416 NKPNYN
+416 

>member
-1 MHEPLKI
+1 MQEPLKI

-22 LYGYVEY
+22 LYGYMEY
-29 LTKAS
+29 LTRTGNTV
-34 HEVDVFVPSTANEEF
+34 EVFVPSTANENF
-49 LPLKDVANNVQV
+49 LPLDDVAIRVNV

-66 TIWGSIYSTIK
+66 TFGGSIYSSIK
-77 YIPPAVK
+77 YIPPAIK

-95 QSIADVINNGNYDVV
+95 QQIAGKINNGNYDVV
-110 FSEQDRYTMAPF
+110 FSEQDQYTMAPF
-122 LLKYLKKPF
+122 LLKYLKKPL

-142 AVSEVIFPRKKNNL
+142 AVSEVIFPRKKKNL
-156 IGSLMGL
+156 LGSLMGI
-163 GSKVVVKRG
+163 GSRIIVKRG
-172 HDMDKTNSSYSNY
+172 LDVDKTNSLYSDY

-195 SILRMYGI
+195 NILRMYGI
-203 NSRVSYLGVD
+203 NSHVSYLGVD
-213 NEMFKPLE
+213 PEMFKPLE
-221 VPKES
+221 IPKEK

-241 FLVDSLALM
+241 FLVDSLALI
-250 DPEIR
+250 DSEIR
-255 PKLVVVS
+255 PKLVVVA
-262 NSSYPPWKTY
+262 NSSFLPWKIY
-272 LENHAKESEVDMEI
+272 LEKHAEELGVDMEI
-286 LSLISDD
+286 STLINDN
-293 ELAVLYNQ
+293 ELKVLYNK
-301 AEIVVY
+301 AEVVVY

-350 RDEELFGEAVT
+350 RDEELFADAVK

-380 VENYWTIQHAG
+380 VQNHWTTDHAG
-391 ERLLGHLNRVINR
+391 KRLLGHLNRVINK
-404 DTVNTKNISTEN
+404 DSENTKNISN
-416 NKPNYN
+416 IK